1 LAKREAKSAPTDWS
15 DGKEIAMC
23 RLIVTEFMSLD
34 GVTQEPGAADED
46 TSGGFKHGG
55 WNLRYMEDQVA
66 QRWALGGIVERAAS
80 CSGAA
85 PPRSRPTGRTRRR
98 RSR

>member
-1 LAKREAKSAPTDWS
+1 
-15 DGKEIAMC
+15 MC

-66 QRWALGGIVERAAS
+66 QRWRLGASSSGRLPARAPHLRDLRGLLAERAGG
-80 CSGAA
+80 GAGDRGAIEHEA
-85 PPRSRPTGRTRRR
+85 PST
-98 RSR
+98 